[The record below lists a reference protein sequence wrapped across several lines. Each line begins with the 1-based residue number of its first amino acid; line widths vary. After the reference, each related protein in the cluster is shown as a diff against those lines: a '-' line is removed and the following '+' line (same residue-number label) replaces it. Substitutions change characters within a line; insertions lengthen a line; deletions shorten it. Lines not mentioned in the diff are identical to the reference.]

1 MYGKIY
7 GYYEGSTLVLSIADP
22 DMAREILI
30 KQFDIFQLRKVLF
43 DNTKDPYAG
52 MFITVGQKWKRV
64 RGISSPTFSG
74 KKMKMMLPLV
84 QRSIEKLMRRFEDRS
99 SKNEDF
105 DISEDLKCLT
115 LDVIASTVFSYDTD
129 IFNTERNIFLQKLN
143 QVFNNLNPE
152 KMSPWRKLRI
162 AILISFPSLQKLV
175 SKFWPDFGGL
185 PKEWFLELA
194 KRMITER
201 QSSGEVRP
209 DYIQLMLNL
218 LQNPQHESESEP
230 QTDVDLSED
239 EMNGNVGKDKFLTM
253 EEMQA
258 QTFLFLAAGYETTAT
273 TLSWIVYYL
282 SLYPDVQSKLQNEV
296 DEYFPIHS
304 QDNSYETVQKMSYL
318 DMVFCEV
325 SRLASIAQNAVQR
338 MCNQTTKVGNVIVP
352 KGAKVMINVSNI
364 HRNTDLWGPEPVDQM
379 VPERFTPERKGA
391 RHPMAY
397 LPFGAG
403 PRNCIGM
410 RFAIMESKM
419 ALISLLQ
426 RYNVHRCNK
435 TQVPVKCNR
444 DGIHGP
450 AEGVFVNLRK
460 RT

>member
-7 GYYEGSTLVLSIADP
+7 GYYEGGTPVLGVADP
-22 DMAREILI
+22 DMVREILI
-30 KQFDIFQLRKVLF
+30 KQFDIFQQRKVHF
-43 DNTKDPYAG
+43 ENTKDPYAG

-84 QRSIEKLMRRFEDRS
+84 QGSIEKLMRTFEDRS
-99 SKNEDF
+99 NKNEDF

-115 LDVIASTVFSYDTD
+115 LDVIASTVFSYDTH
-129 IFNTERNIFLQKLN
+129 IFNTESSIFLQKLN
-143 QVFNNLNPE
+143 QVFNNLNSG
-152 KMSPWRKLRI
+152 KMSLWRKLRI

-175 SKFWPDFGGL
+175 VKFWPDFGGP

-194 KRMITER
+194 KRRI
-201 QSSGEVRP
+201 
-209 DYIQLMLNL
+209 
-218 LQNPQHESESEP
+218 
-230 QTDVDLSED
+230 
-239 EMNGNVGKDKFLTM
+239 MNGNVGKDKFLTM
-253 EEMQA
+253 KEMQA

-296 DEYFPIHS
+296 DEYFPIHN

-364 HRNTDLWGPEPVDQM
+364 HSSIDLWGPEPVDQM

-410 RFAIMESKM
+410 RFAIIESKM
-419 ALISLLQ
+419 ALINLLQ

-435 TQVPVKCNR
+435 TQLPLKCNR
-444 DGIHGP
+444 DC
-450 AEGVFVNLRK
+450 
-460 RT
+460 